1 MATLT
6 RQQANALLLDGVQR
20 DLDEAATIHTLLEKQ
35 FDAAVR
41 HRSAELTA
49 LADGMAPLLEGM
61 ETRRQQRLQLVR
73 ALLGPDATM
82 SRYSA
87 SLDQA
92 ARATFDA
99 AWTELEAI
107 VRACKEAT
115 ARNGRL
121 LADQYS
127 VMQRVLHG
135 EDQVYAPR

>member
-6 RQQANALLLDGVQR
+6 RQQANALLLEGVQR
-20 DLDEAATIHTLLEKQ
+20 DLAEATTIHTLLEKQ
-35 FDAAVR
+35 FEAALR

-49 LADGMAPLLEGM
+49 LADGLAPLLENM
-61 ETRRQQRLQLVR
+61 EARRQQRLQLVR
-73 ALLGPDATM
+73 ALLGPEAAM
-82 SRYSA
+82 AQYSA
-87 SLDQA
+87 SLDTA
-92 ARATFDA
+92 ARATFDT
-99 AWTELEAI
+99 AWAELEAI

-115 ARNGRL
+115 ARNGQL

>member
-6 RQQANALLLDGVQR
+6 RQQANALLLEGVQR
-20 DLDEAATIHTLLEKQ
+20 DLAESATIHTLLEKQ
-35 FDAAVR
+35 FEAAVR

-49 LADGMAPLLEGM
+49 LADGLAPLLEAM
-61 ETRRQQRLQLVR
+61 EARRQQRLQLVR

-82 SRYSA
+82 AHYGA
-87 SLDQA
+87 SLDTA
-92 ARATFDA
+92 ARAAFDA

-115 ARNGRL
+115 TRNSQL
-121 LADQYS
+121 LAEQYS

-135 EDQVYAPR
+135 EDELYAPR